1 MRNREVQ
8 LLQQLLLQ
16 QLQEELPLFAFR
28 KEKFRQA
35 IIPRKQS
42 SSQLLKQPLLLSKYR
57 SASHKM
63 QS

>member
-1 MRNREVQ
+1 
-8 LLQQLLLQ
+8 LPQQLLLQ
-16 QLQEELPLFAFR
+16 QLQELPLFAVR